1 MFDPA
6 SLRQLIN
13 EHGITVTLRKRAN
26 SAYNVQNGTI
36 TQANTD
42 YSVKAYFFNNDPSML
57 PFNQANARY
66 DNIIGSERRVVLSDK
81 LTNGLATPVVDVTDQ
96 IVYGGVAA
104 NVTRNTTIS
113 SGTATMCQMLYV
125 SE

>member
-6 SLRQLIN
+6 SLRSLIN
-13 EHGITVTLRKRAN
+13 EHGIVVTLRKRVN
-26 SAYNVQNGTI
+26 GAYDVKAGTV
-36 TQANTD
+36 TQTGTD

-66 DNIIGSERRVVLSDK
+66 DNIIASERRVVLSDK
-81 LTNGLATPVVDVTDQ
+81 LVNGLATPEVDVTDQ
-96 IVYGGVAA
+96 IVYGGVSA
-104 NVTRNTTIS
+104 NVTRNTIIS
-113 SGTATMCQMLYV
+113 SGTATMCQMLSV